1 MGDCLRRQM
10 DGWVVR
16 SGVGWVDVCVGGQTD
31 GSKRQ
36 VDVYNGRVVAK
47 VETDIKV
54 FRSEQMDVLT
64 ETQKTGVR
72 GEMSG

>member
-1 MGDCLRRQM
+1 MGDGLRRQM

-16 SGVGWVDVCVGGQTD
+16 SGVGWVDVYVGGQTD

-47 VETDIKV
+47 VETNIW
-54 FRSEQMDVLT
+54 EGIL
-64 ETQKTGVR
+64 E
-72 GEMSG
+72 

>member
-1 MGDCLRRQM
+1 
-10 DGWVVR
+10 
-16 SGVGWVDVCVGGQTD
+16 VDVCVGGQTD

>member
-1 MGDCLRRQM
+1 M

-16 SGVGWVDVCVGGQTD
+16 SGVGWVDVYVGGQTD

-47 VETDIKV
+47 VETNIW
-54 FRSEQMDVLT
+54 EGIL
-64 ETQKTGVR
+64 E
-72 GEMSG
+72 